1 MEAKLNPAI
10 FLYDEPRRKHL
21 KASEEYV
28 HVRFTYADNTSWD
41 GWVPVEYRRTGVSI
55 KEGDNEKLYSYLNRV
70 YEQMDPQKFPSWL
83 AAQEKFWKEEKP
95 GADTTKAFFDSLIK
109 GGWQCVAC
117 ALPNNP
123 NWARRIQDLKEFG
136 YTIATDTKRFC
147 PVCKQNKTHLLLLP
161 IERISIEG
169 NGYESFSPTL
179 RNRIIKVLGGI
190 DAYEG
195 TPSAHCLPD
204 HKFSEIRWDENTKSE
219 NPDTMSEADIRAKFQ
234 LLSNQRN
241 QQKREVCRNCFQT
254 GKRGVVYGIPFY
266 YKGNENWNE
275 NIPTKGK
282 EAEEGCEGCPWYDLN
297 EWKRQVLIRLNSTID
312 NKK

>member
-1 MEAKLNPAI
+1 MRGK
-10 FLYDEPRRKHL
+10 
-21 KASEEYV
+21 
-28 HVRFTYADNTSWD
+28 
-41 GWVPVEYRRTGVSI
+41 
-55 KEGDNEKLYSYLNRV
+55 
-70 YEQMDPQKFPSWL
+70 
-83 AAQEKFWKEEKP
+83 
-95 GADTTKAFFDSLIK
+95 
-109 GGWQCVAC
+109 
-117 ALPNNP
+117 
-123 NWARRIQDLKEFG
+123 
-136 YTIATDTKRFC
+136 
-147 PVCKQNKTHLLLLP
+147 
-161 IERISIEG
+161 G